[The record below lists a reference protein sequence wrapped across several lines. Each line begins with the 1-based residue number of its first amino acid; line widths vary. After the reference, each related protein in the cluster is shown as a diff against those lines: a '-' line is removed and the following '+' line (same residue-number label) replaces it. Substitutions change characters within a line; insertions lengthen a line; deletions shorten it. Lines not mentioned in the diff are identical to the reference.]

1 MLLLG
6 RCFGSA
12 TKDVREKI
20 CKDHGSKTDSLK
32 TEKIKQKQK
41 QTGGGRRRPS
51 EQRLQRQA
59 AAPVS
64 AERRGSVTPPSAG
77 KLDRSDLAAIVQIMV
92 EHHAS
97 CWSGTAR
104 QRLYCAMRIS
114 RQQHWAATATAPRG
128 SLRSH
133 GPPQKMVSRANTP

>member
-1 MLLLG
+1 MALPVDKGKWILQLVMLEDRVVSVIVRKVF
-6 RCFGSA
+6 RCA

-64 AERRGSVTPPSAG
+64 AERRGSVTPP
-77 KLDRSDLAAIVQIMV
+77 
-92 EHHAS
+92 E
-97 CWSGTAR
+97 
-104 QRLYCAMRIS
+104 
-114 RQQHWAATATAPRG
+114 
-128 SLRSH
+128 
-133 GPPQKMVSRANTP
+133 

>member
-20 CKDHGSKTDSLK
+20 YKDHGSKTDSLK

-64 AERRGSVTPPSAG
+64 AERRGSADKGLVT
-77 KLDRSDLAAIVQIMV
+77 KN
-92 EHHAS
+92 
-97 CWSGTAR
+97 
-104 QRLYCAMRIS
+104 
-114 RQQHWAATATAPRG
+114 ATGCKPEST
-128 SLRSH
+128 
-133 GPPQKMVSRANTP
+133 T

>member
-20 CKDHGSKTDSLK
+20 YKDHGSKTDSLK

-128 SLRSH
+128 SPRSH

>member
-20 CKDHGSKTDSLK
+20 YKDHGSKTDSLK
-32 TEKIKQKQK
+32 TEKKNKQK

-64 AERRGSVTPPSAG
+64 AERRGSVTPPAVG
-77 KLDRSDLAAIVQIMV
+77 KL
-92 EHHAS
+92 
-97 CWSGTAR
+97 
-104 QRLYCAMRIS
+104 
-114 RQQHWAATATAPRG
+114 
-128 SLRSH
+128 
-133 GPPQKMVSRANTP
+133 

>member
-20 CKDHGSKTDSLK
+20 YKDHGSKTDSLK

-41 QTGGGRRRPS
+41 QTGSGRRRPS

-59 AAPVS
+59 AVPVS

-77 KLDRSDLAAIVQIMV
+77 KLEFRVEKVTNQSDRALELIRHLPDTIFGQLLFYGPSKNQVDTKPTVPTQKP
-92 EHHAS
+92 
-97 CWSGTAR
+97 SG
-104 QRLYCAMRIS
+104 RLN
-114 RQQHWAATATAPRG
+114 
-128 SLRSH
+128 
-133 GPPQKMVSRANTP
+133 GPPTAARRSL